1 MPYMCVLLGKPERR
15 ARMGWLAWVRE
26 ERWRKGA
33 LQKIN
38 KIQDKQK
45 PPTKLYF
52 IIYRHYQLF
61 Q

>member
-1 MPYMCVLLGKPERR
+1 MCVFLGKPERR

-33 LQKIN
+33 LQKKSTKFKTN
-38 KIQDKQK
+38 KK